1 MKKSI
6 VFTYAIFCF
15 SIFPVLSQDI
25 ETEPDQLDISG
36 VGEVDQPESL
46 VPEEKRLKTNVE
58 VGTSF
63 IYSPRNFYG
72 PSYYVAPSLS
82 YLVTPRFSLSAGVGF
97 EYSSIYPLYNTIDNG
112 SEMLPMTRAFLFARG
127 SYLLTDRII
136 VTGSV
141 YKTMNDVP
149 KLNNYSRPM
158 NYSYQGVDLG
168 IQYQINQHFSVGF
181 HMRMSNM
188 NYPSS
193 GLIPPDALVPI
204 PGFY

>member
-1 MKKSI
+1 MKKYTIFVLAS
-6 VFTYAIFCF
+6 FCF
-15 SIFPVLSQDI
+15 SFSPLLSQEN
-25 ETEPDQLDISG
+25 ETETDQLDITGIQVESQ
-36 VGEVDQPESL
+36 EVLLGS
-46 VPEEKRLKTNVE
+46 EEKRLKTNLE

-63 IYSPRNFYG
+63 MYSPRNFYG

-97 EYSSIYPLYNTIDNG
+97 EYSSIYPLYNTPENG

-136 VTGSV
+136 VSGSV
-141 YKTMNDVP
+141 YKSMNDVP
-149 KLNNYSRPM
+149 RLYSFSRQM
-158 NYSYQGVDLG
+158 NYNYQGVDLG
-168 IQYQINQHFSVGF
+168 IHYQINKNFSVGF
-181 HMRMSNM
+181 NMRMSNM

-193 GLIPPDALVPI
+193 GLIPPDAIVPV